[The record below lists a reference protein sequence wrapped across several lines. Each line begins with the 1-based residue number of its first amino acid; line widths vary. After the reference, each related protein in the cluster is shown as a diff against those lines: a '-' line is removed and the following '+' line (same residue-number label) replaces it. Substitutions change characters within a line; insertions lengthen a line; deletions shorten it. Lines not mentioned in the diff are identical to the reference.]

1 MADRAGLPG
10 TIVWKIVVS
19 SPVLVKTC
27 GLAVIDSV
35 LPDVFVPY
43 LGIIS
48 DVISQQSYALTRLQ
62 VNYLNSVI
70 PQPVNSS
77 AKILRLAHDDRADLE
92 LTDQPAA
99 IPTRGERRHPIIVSS
114 WGKTVDR
121 KQLSQPVLFASRN
134 WSNLKP
140 ETET

>member
-1 MADRAGLPG
+1 M
-10 TIVWKIVVS
+10 
-19 SPVLVKTC
+19 KTC

-62 VNYLNSVI
+62 VNYLNPVL

-92 LTDQPAA
+92 LTDQVL
-99 IPTRGERRHPIIVSS
+99 IKVSE
-114 WGKTVDR
+114 
-121 KQLSQPVLFASRN
+121 AS
-134 WSNLKP
+134 SS
-140 ETET
+140 

>member
-99 IPTRGERRHPIIVSS
+99 INTGRASPPHHRVLMGQD
-114 WGKTVDR
+114 GG
-121 KQLSQPVLFASRN
+121 SQTTFPARLFATRN
-134 WSNLKP
+134 WSS
-140 ETET
+140 